1 MGFKKVIVSFLTK
14 QFSEIPNN
22 SARFGER
29 VNKTSRSK
37 KVYIRIEENPTAAPT
52 KNRVSKSE

>member
-1 MGFKKVIVSFLTK
+1 MIVSFLTK

-52 KNRVSKSE
+52 KNRVGKSE